1 MPERATMGTK
11 EAAKELK
18 LKQATISKYCR
29 EGKMLGATQDAEGS
43 PWQIPLETIELEKKA
58 RGLK

>member
-1 MPERATMGTK
+1 MGTK
-11 EAAKELK
+11 EAAKELR
-18 LKQATISKYCR
+18 LKQKTVSQYCR

-43 PWQIPLETIELEKKA
+43 PWQIPLETIEREKKA